1 MYNTNELN
9 SYKYA
14 QMQST
19 ILNKSSASSVS
30 TNKINLK
37 SKFTQIE
44 ESLHNIE
51 EELRELVTSTNVHP
65 P

>member
-9 SYKYA
+9 SFKYA

-19 ILNKSSASSVS
+19 ILNKSSASSAS
-30 TNKINLK
+30 NAKINLK
-37 SKFTQIE
+37 SKFAQIE

-51 EELRELVTSTNVHP
+51 EELRELVTSTNVRP
-65 P
+65 Q

>member
-19 ILNKSSASSVS
+19 ILNKSSASSIS
-30 TNKINLK
+30 SNKINLK
-37 SKFTQIE
+37 CKFTSIE
-44 ESLHNIE
+44 ESLHGIE
-51 EELRELVTSTNVHP
+51 E
-65 P
+65 